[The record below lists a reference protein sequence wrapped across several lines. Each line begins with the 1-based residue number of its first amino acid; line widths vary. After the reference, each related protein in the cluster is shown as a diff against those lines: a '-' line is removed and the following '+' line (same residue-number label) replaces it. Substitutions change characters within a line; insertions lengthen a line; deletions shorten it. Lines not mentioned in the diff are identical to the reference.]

1 MDLNFW
7 SFKQEPQDM
16 RCVVEGIEKNKAVGW
31 KLKGV
36 PNNIA
41 QKDPQ
46 KEAVKFIIP
55 LFYSNLEWRAKWSQY
70 KN

>member
-1 MDLNFW
+1 
-7 SFKQEPQDM
+7 M

-55 LFYSNLEWRAKWSQY
+55 LFYSNLEWRAK
-70 KN
+70 